1 MKKMK
6 KEGPRGENTFE
17 KKKLGLY
24 RVLSGHPSFELT
36 QRVEQFFPGQLQAHV
51 LNETD
56 SVKAPVHSS
65 PRLTCRVRSGLITMV
80 FTFRLHMGKR
90 RIWC

>member
-1 MKKMK
+1 MK
-6 KEGPRGENTFE
+6 

-24 RVLSGHPSFELT
+24 RVLPGHPSFELT
-36 QRVEQFFPGQLQAHV
+36 QRVEQFFPGQLQAQG

-56 SVKAPVHSS
+56 FAKVPGHSG
-65 PRLTCRVRSGLITMV
+65 PELTCRAGPGLITMV
-80 FTFRLHMGKR
+80 FTFRLHLGKR